1 MILLFEIEN
10 ITEYAVLSAL
20 TEIMKTSD
28 SCTLFSHAWQ
38 VPNTSYCYYSR
49 CNICNFGRVQS
60 LSQNEVGQ
68 RQRDEVNKQ
77 EIIFFLGAGASVD
90 AGIPDTY
97 KFVTQF
103 RDYVEETAQ
112 ELSKSLSEI
121 LSILEDY
128 NESHGDAK
136 PKDVDVEQLLVTLER
151 LKGKDDEILLGFYEN
166 KVFTNRFDSNDVT
179 RIEKLLQDFI
189 RKTVVVEKEEKLRYL
204 QELAKF
210 VPPTLEIFSVNYD
223 TCVEQLCHLRNLKYT
238 DGFDI
243 YWKPQNLRL
252 GDWDVK
258 LFKLHGSVI
267 WFESQ
272 TKEYLKIPIQTFVGE
287 EETGLKLITGEDLKP
302 LLVYPMQK
310 WQYIEPLTE
319 FQLMFKKRLMDKST
333 RILVVVGYSFR
344 DDYIIRML
352 WDAAR
357 INSDLRIVLLSPNAQ
372 ETFERKLRY
381 LDEKKTPSRIADR
394 VVCLPYPFRTA
405 IYQLRNHYLR
415 HLGNCVSLEQR
426 YVDEEKSGQKVD
438 WRSLLALCIECEFAS
453 KAESVFQEK
462 LGYDWLDVRSWSEE
476 NVQERILLCMKA
488 LLHSSIVK
496 DEFETRWLER
506 INKLFDF
513 TNVENLR
520 IASITDETVFVEFS
534 SGSFEVTLG
543 QTLLVIKRLTTE
555 IERKSD
561 LLGVGLEEKLN
572 RIMGYRRSLEAFGV
586 YLKQFQTSLRWEDYF
601 KLRESLQ
608 AEMRKELNMW
618 CKHPTTEVKME
629 SKKNLEELV
638 LQTER
643 STLKSIYGGQSFAL
657 RLVDCPT
664 PVRPV

>member
-1 MILLFEIEN
+1 
-10 ITEYAVLSAL
+10 
-20 TEIMKTSD
+20 
-28 SCTLFSHAWQ
+28 
-38 VPNTSYCYYSR
+38 
-49 CNICNFGRVQS
+49 VQS
-60 LSQNEVGQ
+60 LTQNEAGQ

-103 RDYVEETAQ
+103 RNYVEETAQ

-128 NESHGDAK
+128 NESHGGAK

-223 TCVEQLCHLRNLKYT
+223 TCVEQLCYLRNLKYT

-243 YWKPQNLRL
+243 YWKPQNLGP
-252 GDWDVK
+252 GDWDIK

-272 TKEYLKIPIQTFVGE
+272 TKEYLKIPIRTFVGE

-319 FQLMFKKRLMDKST
+319 LQLMFKKRLMDKST

-357 INSDLRIVLLSPNAQ
+357 INNDLRIVLLSPSAQ

-405 IYQLRNHYLR
+405 IYQLKNHYLR

-426 YVDEEKSGQKVD
+426 NVDEEKSGQKVD

-453 KAESVFQEK
+453 KAESVFQER
-462 LGYDWLDVRSWSEE
+462 LEYDWLDVRSWSEE

-496 DEFETRWLER
+496 DEFETRWLDR

-520 IASITDETVFVEFS
+520 ITNITLQTFSIGFN
-534 SGSFEVTLG
+534 LG
-543 QTLLVIKRLTTE
+543 DKNVALRQILQLIEGLIAE
-555 IERKSD
+555 IRRKSE
-561 LLGVGLEEKLN
+561 LLGVDLKEKLD
-572 RIMGYRRSLEAFGV
+572 RIIANLERLKTFKE
-586 YLKQFQTSLRWEDYF
+586 YLDQLKENLKWSDYV
-601 KLRESLQ
+601 KLRESVQ
-608 AEMRKELNMW
+608 SKIKEKYDIFAQSAGHVN
-618 CKHPTTEVKME
+618 KE
-629 SKKNLEELV
+629 SLEQLV

-643 STLKSIYGGQSFAL
+643 SMLKSIYDGQSFTL
-657 RLVDCPT
+657 RIVDCPT
-664 PVRPV
+664 RVGTD